1 MERGLADGLRQPL
14 FAVAVVEVS
23 ELPQLDLPCDGVDVV
38 GESADDLAES
48 GVGLQPALPRVRA
61 RGRSSYILFSSSL
74 I

>member
-1 MERGLADGLRQPL
+1 MHYCIADGLRDPVL
-14 FAVAVVEVS
+14 AVAIIEVAQ
-23 ELPQLDLPCDGVDVV
+23 LPQLDLSHDGVDVV